1 MVNKKKCYIYTRVST
16 AMQVDGFSLDAQKNS
31 ILKYV
36 NYRDMEVCGEY
47 SDEGKSGKNTQGRPQ
62 FMQMM
67 EDIQS
72 GKDNVDYVVVFKLS
86 RFGRNA
92 ADILSN
98 LQLMQDYGVN
108 LACSDDDIDSAKAGG
123 KLMIT
128 ILSAVSE
135 VERENIL
142 VQTMEGRNQKAR
154 EGRWNGGFAPYGYD
168 LVDGE
173 LVINE
178 EDADL
183 VRLIF
188 DKYINTDM
196 GALGVAKFLNDNGYK
211 KKARQKNHLEGFS
224 GDFIKDVLDNPVYCG
239 KIAYGRRRTEKIP
252 GTHNETHIVKKDEFD
267 TYDGIHEA
275 IISEEDWNRAH
286 EKRLKDNYIREKVYS
301 LDHEHALSGILKC
314 PVCGGKMY
322 GNVSRKKK
330 PDGSHYTDYFFYRC
344 RNGGSQTGHECTYS
358 KQHSQDLINDAVA
371 AVISNCTHGTKTFE
385 MISKILDSSVD
396 VDKITEDIAKLTK
409 QKNQEEGAQR
419 KIHEQMDTLDVTD
432 KFYDKKYEDLVKRDN
447 EFYNRL
453 DEIEEEIGALQTRI
467 DTIQNNKLNKESVFA
482 ILKHFDE
489 IYPQMTYAEKKMFFQ
504 IFVERV
510 DIYEDYAANGQIL
523 KSIVF
528 KIPLLYDNKE
538 ATEISWDKMGHVE
551 TVVHLTRYLDS

>member
-1 MVNKKKCYIYTRVST
+1 MENKKKCYIYTRVST

-72 GKDNVDYVVVFKLS
+72 GKDGVDYVVVFKLS

-92 ADILSN
+92 ADILTN

-178 EDADL
+178 EDAEL

-239 KIAYGRRRTEKIP
+239 KIAYGRRKTEKIP
-252 GTHNETHIVKKDEFD
+252 GTHNETHIVKQDEFNVF
-267 TYDGIHEA
+267 DGMHEA
-275 IISEEDWNRAH
+275 IISEDDWNIAH
-286 EKRLKDNYIREKVYS
+286 EKRKKDNYRREKTYS
-301 LDHEHALSGILKC
+301 LDHEHALSGILVC
-314 PVCGGKMY
+314 PECGGKMY
-322 GNVSRKKK
+322 GNVSRKKNA
-330 PDGSHYTDYFFYRC
+330 DGTHKKDYFMYRC
-344 RNGGSQTGHECTYS
+344 RRGGTETGHKCTYS
-358 KQHSQDLINDAVA
+358 KQFSQDRINDAVA
-371 AVISNCTHGTKTFE
+371 EILNRCASDPKFVDLISE
-385 MISKILDSSVD
+385 ELDSSVD
-396 VDKITEDIAKLTK
+396 VTALTAEIDKLKKLK
-409 QKNQEEGAQR
+409 SQEKGAQR
-419 KIHEQMDTLDVTD
+419 KLHEQIDGLDVTD
-432 KFYDKKYEDLVKRDN
+432 RHYERKYADLVARDDKFYDRIFEL
-447 EFYNRL
+447 
-453 DEIEEEIGALQTRI
+453 EEEIKKLETRI
-467 DTIQNNKLNKESVFA
+467 ETIQGNKLSKETIFNL
-482 ILKHFDE
+482 LKHFDK
-489 IYPQMTYAEKKMFFQ
+489 IYPQMTYAEKKEFFQ

-510 DIYEDYAANGQIL
+510 EIHKDSTRKGQIL
-523 KSIVF
+523 KKLVF
-528 KIPLLYDNKE
+528 KLPLLYNNQE
-538 ATEISWDKMGHVE
+538 ITEISWDKMGHVE
-551 TVVHLTRYLDS
+551 TIVCLTRK